1 MEAPTTTGFGAFVRG
16 ARQLVVQPRM
26 GFGSPERMR
35 RGLLATRDAD
45 ATAVGTLTLDSYT
58 RVGDLA
64 AARRAVT
71 EGTDL
76 NGYPLLTHG
85 PAATRRMLDGIE
97 SPGFP
102 VQVRH
107 GSAAPQS
114 IVRGLLAAGLH
125 ATEGGPVSYCL
136 PYSRTPLAD
145 AVDNWTRACEL
156 LAEAR
161 RPGVEPHLESFGG
174 CMMGQLCP
182 PGLLVALSLLE
193 GMFFVRHGLRSI
205 SLSYAQQTDPHQDE
219 EAVRALRA
227 LATDLLPGVDWHI
240 VVYTYMG
247 VYPRTPSGA
256 RALQDRAVRLAVRA
270 GAQRLIVK
278 TTVEARR
285 IPTVAENVAALES
298 SAHTARTLGPGGPG
312 GPGAPDD
319 GDRDTQVY
327 AEARALV
334 EAVLCLGP
342 DIGRGLLTAFGRGW
356 LDVPYCL
363 HPDNAGRSAGFVDE
377 RGRLGWS
384 SVGAMPLGHVVTARP
399 AAALTSSGLLDALH
413 YVETRLDLGELTATG
428 PHREPAPARS

>member
-1 MEAPTTTGFGAFVRG
+1 MDAPTTTGFGAFVRD
-16 ARQLVVQPRM
+16 ARELVVQPRM
-26 GFGSPERMR
+26 GFGPPRRMR
-35 RGLLATRDAD
+35 RGLRATRDAD
-45 ATAVGTLTLDSYT
+45 ATSVGTLTLDSYT

-85 PAATRRMLDGIE
+85 PAATRRMLRGIGG
-97 SPGFP
+97 PGFP

-107 GSAAPQS
+107 GSAAPQD

-136 PYSRTPLAD
+136 PYSRTPLAE
-145 AVDNWTRACEL
+145 AVHHWTRACEL

-161 RPGVEPHLESFGG
+161 GPGPEPHLESFGG

-205 SLSYAQQTDPHQDE
+205 SLSYAQQTDPVQDE

-227 LATDLLPGVDWHI
+227 LAAELLPGVDWHI

-256 RALQDRAVRLAVRA
+256 RALQDRAVALAVRA
-270 GAQRLIVK
+270 GARRLIVK

-285 IPTVAENVAALES
+285 IPTVAENVAALET
-298 SAHTARTLGPGGPG
+298 SARTARALPRPDR
-312 GPGAPDD
+312 AAADD
-319 GDRDTQVY
+319 GRDTQVY

-363 HPDNAGRSAGFVDE
+363 HPDNAGRSAGFIDE

-384 SVGAMPLGHVVTARP
+384 SVGAMPIGHVVTPRP

-413 YVETRLDLGELTATG
+413 YVETRLDLGELAGTG
-428 PHREPAPARS
+428 AHREPAPAGS

>member
-1 MEAPTTTGFGAFVRG
+1 MDAPNTPGFGAFVRG
-16 ARQLVVQPRM
+16 ARELVVQPRM

-58 RVGDLA
+58 RVGDLT
-64 AARRAVT
+64 AARRAVA

-85 PAATRRMLDGIE
+85 PAATRRMLDGIDG
-97 SPGFP
+97 PAFP

-107 GSAAPQS
+107 GSAAPQN

-136 PYSRTPLAD
+136 PYSRTPLAE

-161 RPGVEPHLESFGG
+161 GPGLEPHLETFGG

-227 LATDLLPGVDWHI
+227 LAADLLPAVDWHV

-285 IPTVAENVAALES
+285 IPTVAENIAALET
-298 SAHTARTLGPGGPG
+298 SADTARALRPG

-319 GDRDTQVY
+319 DGRGSQVY

-342 DIGRGLLTAFGRGW
+342 DLGRGLLTAFGRGW

-363 HPDNAGRSAGFVDE
+363 HPDNAGRSAAFIDE

-384 SVGAMPLGHVVTARP
+384 SVGAMPIGHVVDARP

-413 YVETRLDLGELTATG
+413 YVETRLDLGELAVTG
-428 PHREPAPARS
+428 PDREPAPARS